1 MKSEL
6 LILKLYFFL
15 CGILLVMLG
24 ITQFINCFPLFVF
37 KAYSVIMVVLGGM
50 FIYLVLKRR

>member
-15 CGILLVMLG
+15 CGVLLVVLG
-24 ITQFINCFPLFVF
+24 VTQFINCFPLFVF
-37 KAYSVIMVVLGGM
+37 KAYSVIMTILGGV
-50 FIYLVLKRR
+50 FIYLALK